1 MVLYKTQTIL
11 SAYANLQQSF
21 MGLPGLTTPHAGETW
36 LYQEKL
42 PLVFKTIYAHLHTPT
57 H

>member
-11 SAYANLQQSF
+11 SAYANLQQRF
-21 MGLPGLTTPHAGETW
+21 MGLPGLPTPHAGETW

-42 PLVFKTIYAHLHTPT
+42 PLVFNTIYTHLHPPT